1 MPETTPPL
9 AAMSA
14 FLRSGEFDP
23 VTVMVEAQKNAD
35 VRPGN
40 GNTYLQ
46 RDSALAIRE
55 ALALPAKFHDEASR
69 PPLYGVP
76 VSLKDCFDLTGTIT
90 TCGSKFYA
98 AQNPAATTNSWIV
111 DRLLAAGAVITGKT
125 HLHPLAYG
133 ITGENPD
140 YGDCLQ
146 PRNPNLL
153 TGGSSS
159 GAVASI
165 QEGSAL
171 FAIGTDTG
179 GSVRVPAAL
188 GGLAGYRAS
197 LGLFPEEVCWKGGAH
212 LAPSFD
218 TLGLLFRDLRDAPLL
233 GEAVFGLER
242 IRAPYIAASPQCVG
256 STSKSSPRIRVPDD
270 AFLHDCDPDVLAA
283 YTAWQNR
290 LRSYGAT
297 FETFDTNFW
306 SDCKEIFTTI
316 QASEAAA
323 IHRGHFHHFEASIA
337 ERLTWGESV
346 TADQLAALHQR
357 LEAFQ
362 ATMNELFTRFDF
374 LMLPCAPV
382 SRLVA
387 GEDQSGARAR
397 ILRYT
402 CPISMAGL
410 PTVTLPG
417 EVLATT
423 PGEHFGTGMQLC
435 APRFRDAQLLALAA
449 AIS

>member
-1 MPETTPPL
+1 MPKTVPPI
-9 AAMSA
+9 AA
-14 FLRSGEFDP
+14 LRALLTSGKTDP
-23 VTVMVEAQKNAD
+23 ATVMIEAQKSAD
-35 VRPGN
+35 ARPGN
-40 GNTYLQ
+40 GNTYLH

-55 ALALPAKFHDEASR
+55 ALTLPAKFPDPASR
-69 PPLYGVP
+69 PPLYGIP
-76 VSLKDCFDLTGTIT
+76 VSVKDCFDIAGTVT

-98 AQNPAATTNSWIV
+98 AHNPPATENAWIV

-133 ITGENPD
+133 ITGENPE

-146 PRNPNLL
+146 PRDTSLL

-159 GAVASI
+159 GAVASV
-165 QEGSAL
+165 QEGSAMV
-171 FAIGTDTG
+171 AVGTDTG

-188 GGLAGYRAS
+188 CGLAGYRAS
-197 LGLFPEEVCWKGGAH
+197 LGLFPEAVCWQGGAH

-233 GEAVFGLER
+233 GEAVFG
-242 IRAPYIAASPQCVG
+242 IAPVSAQKA
-256 STSKSSPRIRVPDD
+256 PRIGIPNPE
-270 AFLHDCDPDVLAA
+270 FLYDCDADVLAA
-283 YTAWQNR
+283 FTAWQQH
-290 LRSYGAT
+290 LTEHGAILG
-297 FETFDTNFW
+297 TFDTTSW
-306 SDCKEIFTTI
+306 ADCKEIFTTI

-323 IHRGHFHHFEASIA
+323 IHRGHFSEFEPSIA
-337 ERLTWGESV
+337 ERLAWGESI
-346 TADQLAALHQR
+346 TPNQLIALRAR
-357 LEAFQ
+357 LEAFR
-362 ATMNELFTRFDF
+362 ATIAQLFTRFDF
-374 LMLPCAPV
+374 LLLPCAPV

-402 CPISMAGL
+402 CPVSMAGL

-417 EVLATT
+417 ELLAAN

-435 APRFRDAQLLALAA
+435 APRLHDAQLLAFAA
-449 AIS
+449 SLRKENIPA

>member
-1 MPETTPPL
+1 MPEAIPPL
-9 AAMSA
+9 AALSKL
-14 FLRSGEFDP
+14 LRSGEVDP
-23 VTVMVEAQKNAD
+23 VMVMVEAQKNAD

-40 GNTYLQ
+40 GNTYLY
-46 RDSALAIRE
+46 RDSGIAIRE
-55 ALALPAKFHDEASR
+55 ALALPAKFPDETSR
-69 PPLYGVP
+69 PPLYGIP
-76 VSLKDCFDLTGTIT
+76 VSLKDCFDLTGTVT

-98 AQNPAATTNSWIV
+98 ARNPPATSNSWV
-111 DRLLAAGAVITGKT
+111 ADRLIAAGAVITGKT

-133 ITGENPD
+133 ITGENPE

-146 PRNPNLL
+146 PRNTTLL

-197 LGLFPEEVCWKGGAH
+197 LGLFPEEVCWRGGAH

-218 TLGLLFRDLRDAPLL
+218 TLGLLFRDLRDGPTLGHTILGVEPIPAPF
-233 GEAVFGLER
+233 A
-242 IRAPYIAASPQCVG
+242 
-256 STSKSSPRIRVPDD
+256 PRIGLPDE

-283 YTAWQNR
+283 YAAWRNR
-290 LRSYGAT
+290 LRGYGAT
-297 FETFDTNFW
+297 FETFDTSSW
-306 SDCKEIFTTI
+306 ADCKEIFTTI

-323 IHRGHFHHFEASIA
+323 IHRGHFQEFEASIA
-337 ERLTWGESV
+337 ERLGWGESV
-346 TADQLAALHQR
+346 TPEQLTALHQR
-357 LEAFQ
+357 LEAFRS
-362 ATMNELFTRFDF
+362 AMNELFTRFDF

-382 SRLVA
+382 SRLIA
-387 GEDQSGARAR
+387 NEDQSGARAR

-417 EVLATT
+417 EFLANS
-423 PGEHFGTGMQLC
+423 PGEHFGTGMQLS
-435 APRFRDAQLLALAA
+435 APRLHDAELLALAA
-449 AIS
+449 SL

>member
-1 MPETTPPL
+1 MPETMTPL

-14 FLRSGEFDP
+14 LLRSGEFDP
-23 VTVMVEAQKNAD
+23 ITVMVEAQKNAD

-46 RDSALAIRE
+46 RDSAIAIRE
-55 ALALPAKFHDEASR
+55 ALALPAKFPDEASR
-69 PPLYGVP
+69 PPLYGIP
-76 VSLKDCFDLTGTIT
+76 VSLKDCFDLTGTVT

-98 AQNPAATTNSWIV
+98 THNPPATANSWIA
-111 DRLLAAGAVITGKT
+111 DRLLTAGAVITGKT

-133 ITGENPD
+133 ITGENPE

-146 PRNPNLL
+146 PRDTTLL

-197 LGLFPEEVCWKGGAH
+197 LGLFSEEVCWRGGAH

-218 TLGLLFRDLRDAPLL
+218 TLGLLFRDLRDGPAL
-233 GEAVFGLER
+233 GHAVFGIELV
-242 IRAPYIAASPQCVG
+242 AASFA
-256 STSKSSPRIRVPDD
+256 PRIGIPHE

-283 YTAWQNR
+283 YIAWQHHPTG
-290 LRSYGAT
+290 YGAT
-297 FETFDTNFW
+297 IDTFDTDSW
-306 SDCKEIFTTI
+306 HDCKEIFTAI

-323 IHRGHFHHFEASIA
+323 IHRGHFSEFEPSIA
-337 ERLTWGESV
+337 ERLTWGDSV
-346 TADQLAALHQR
+346 TPNQLATLHRR
-357 LEAFQ
+357 LEAFRN
-362 ATMNELFTRFDF
+362 AMNELFTRFDF
-374 LMLPCAPV
+374 LLFPCAPV

-387 GEDQSGARAR
+387 GEDQSGARGR

-417 EVLATT
+417 ELLATS

-435 APRFRDAQLLALAA
+435 APRLKDAELLALAA
-449 AIS
+449 ALSPIAKMPSS

>member
-1 MPETTPPL
+1 MPETPPPL
-9 AAMSA
+9 AALKA
-14 FLRSGEFDP
+14 LLNSGEVDP
-23 VTVMVEAQKNAD
+23 VMVMVEAQKNAD
-35 VRPGN
+35 VYPGN
-40 GNTYLQ
+40 GNTYLY
-46 RDSALAIRE
+46 RDSSVTIRE
-55 ALALPAKFHDEASR
+55 ALALPAKFPEAASR
-69 PPLYGVP
+69 PPLYGIP
-76 VSLKDCFDLTGTIT
+76 VSLKDCFDLTGTVT

-98 AQNPAATTNSWIV
+98 AQNPPATANSWIAG
-111 DRLLAAGAVITGKT
+111 RLLAAGALITGKT

-133 ITGENPD
+133 ITGENPE

-146 PRNPNLL
+146 PRDTSLL

-197 LGLFPEEVCWKGGAH
+197 LGLFPEEVCWRGGAH
-212 LAPSFD
+212 LSPAFD
-218 TLGLLFRDLRDAPLL
+218 TLGLLFRDLRDAPAL
-233 GEAVFGLER
+233 GHAVFGIE
-242 IRAPYIAASPQCVG
+242 PVTAAFA
-256 STSKSSPRIRVPDD
+256 PRIGLPDE
-270 AFLHDCDPDVLAA
+270 AFLHDCDIDVLAA
-283 YTAWQNR
+283 YSTWQHHIR
-290 LRSYGAT
+290 LHGV
-297 FETFDTNFW
+297 TFDTFDTASW
-306 SDCKEIFTTI
+306 ADCKEIFTAI

-323 IHRGHFHHFEASIA
+323 IHRGHFQEFESSIA
-337 ERLTWGESV
+337 ERLIWGGSI
-346 TADQLAALHQR
+346 TPDQISGLHLR
-357 LEAFQ
+357 LEAFRTSMTQ
-362 ATMNELFTRFDF
+362 LFKRFDF

-382 SRLVA
+382 SRLIA
-387 GEDQSGARAR
+387 GEDQSGARSR

-417 EVLATT
+417 ELLAAS

-435 APRFRDAQLLALAA
+435 APIGEDAKLLALAA
-449 AIS
+449 SLAHSTP

>member
-46 RDSALAIRE
+46 RDSSLAIRE
-55 ALALPAKFHDEASR
+55 ALALPAKFPDEASR
-69 PPLYGVP
+69 LPLYGIP
-76 VSLKDCFDLTGTIT
+76 VSLKDCFDLTGTVT

-98 AQNPAATTNSWIV
+98 AQNPPATANSWIA
-111 DRLLAAGAVITGKT
+111 DRLLAAGALITGKT

-133 ITGENPD
+133 ITGENPE

-146 PRNPNLL
+146 PRDTTLL

-197 LGLFPEEVCWKGGAH
+197 LGLFPEEVCWRGGAH

-218 TLGLLFRDLRDAPLL
+218 TLGLLFRDLRDAPAF
-233 GEAVFGLER
+233 GHTVFGIEPVP
-242 IRAPYIAASPQCVG
+242 APFA
-256 STSKSSPRIRVPDD
+256 PRIGIPDE

-283 YTAWQNR
+283 YNAWQHR
-290 LRSYGAT
+290 LRQYGAT
-297 FETFDTNFW
+297 LATFDTAAW
-306 SDCKEIFTTI
+306 ADCKEIFTSI

-323 IHRGHFHHFEASIA
+323 IHRGHFAEFEASIA
-337 ERLTWGESV
+337 ERLAWGESI
-346 TADQLAALHQR
+346 TPDQLAALHVR
-357 LEAFQ
+357 LEAFR
-362 ATMNELFTRFDF
+362 ATIAELFTRFDF

-382 SRLVA
+382 SRLVV

-417 EVLATT
+417 EVLATK
-423 PGEHFGTGMQLC
+423 PDEHFGTGMQLC
-435 APRFRDAQLLALAA
+435 APRLKDAQLLALAA
-449 AIS
+449 SL

>member
-1 MPETTPPL
+1 MSETTPPI

-40 GNTYLQ
+40 GNTYLY

-55 ALALPAKFHDEASR
+55 ALALPAKFPDEASR
-69 PPLYGVP
+69 PPLYGIP
-76 VSLKDCFDLTGTIT
+76 VSLKDCFDLAGTVT

-98 AQNPAATTNSWIV
+98 TQNPPATANSWIA
-111 DRLLAAGAVITGKT
+111 DRLQTQGALITGKT

-133 ITGENPD
+133 ITGENPE

-146 PRNPNLL
+146 PRNTRLL

-197 LGLFPEEVCWKGGAH
+197 LGLFPEEVCWRGGAH

-218 TLGLLFRDLRDAPLL
+218 TLGLLFRDLRDGPAL
-233 GEAVFGLER
+233 GHAVFGIER
-242 IRAPYIAASPQCVG
+242 VTTPLAPRVG
-256 STSKSSPRIRVPDD
+256 IPDE

-283 YTAWQNR
+283 YIAWQHR
-290 LRSYGAT
+290 LTEYGAT
-297 FETFDTNFW
+297 IDTFDTTSW
-306 SDCKEIFTTI
+306 HDCKEIFTTI

-323 IHRGHFHHFEASIA
+323 IHRGHFDQFEASIA
-337 ERLTWGESV
+337 ERLAWGESV
-346 TADQLAALHQR
+346 TPSQLVDLHQR
-357 LEAFQ
+357 LEAFR
-362 ATMNELFTRFDF
+362 AAMYELFTRFDF

-402 CPISMAGL
+402 CPISMGGL

-417 EVLATT
+417 EWLSTT
-423 PGEHFGTGMQLC
+423 KGEHFGTGVQLC
-435 APRFRDAQLLALAA
+435 APRLKDGELLALAA

>member
-1 MPETTPPL
+1 
-9 AAMSA
+9 MSA

-46 RDSALAIRE
+46 RDSSLAIRE
-55 ALALPAKFHDEASR
+55 ALALPAKFPDEASR
-69 PPLYGVP
+69 LPLYGIP
-76 VSLKDCFDLTGTIT
+76 VSLKDCFDLTGTVT

-98 AQNPAATTNSWIV
+98 AQNPPATANSWIA
-111 DRLLAAGAVITGKT
+111 DRLLAAGALITGKT

-133 ITGENPD
+133 ITGENPE

-146 PRNPNLL
+146 PRDTTLL

-197 LGLFPEEVCWKGGAH
+197 LGLFPEEVCWRGGAH

-218 TLGLLFRDLRDAPLL
+218 TLGLLFRDLRDAPAF
-233 GEAVFGLER
+233 GHTVFGIEPVP
-242 IRAPYIAASPQCVG
+242 APFA
-256 STSKSSPRIRVPDD
+256 PRIGIPDE

-283 YTAWQNR
+283 YNAWQHR
-290 LRSYGAT
+290 LRQYGAT
-297 FETFDTNFW
+297 LATFDTAAW
-306 SDCKEIFTTI
+306 ADCKEIFTSI

-323 IHRGHFHHFEASIA
+323 IHRGHFAEFEASIA
-337 ERLTWGESV
+337 ERLAWGESI
-346 TADQLAALHQR
+346 TPDQLAALHVR
-357 LEAFQ
+357 LEAFR
-362 ATMNELFTRFDF
+362 ATIAELFTRFDF

-382 SRLVA
+382 SRLVV

-417 EVLATT
+417 EVLATK
-423 PGEHFGTGMQLC
+423 PDEHFGTGMQLC
-435 APRFRDAQLLALAA
+435 APRLKDAQLLALAA
-449 AIS
+449 SL